1 MPGRLRA
8 PLGAALLA
16 CADARVKLT
25 AVLDQAA
32 FQGSV
37 AAGRGPD
44 PAGVDA
50 RAVVSEGAD
59 RSTLTW
65 SVAGEP
71 TAPSS
76 ARLARGSG
84 DADEHDEAHRSGAR
98 ASANCSDNDVEAAA
112 QLTNLGLSIS
122 GCSDAAVSS
131 SCDADLYGP
140 LLKQLCPVACSSCEL
155 ATGCYE
161 DDFAA
166 MSVLRAVGVYV
177 TGCQDPMTTPYCEE
191 PSSGSRTSE
200 SALKAVGSSIR
211 TLCRSTCSVNGCTP
225 TLEEEDDDV
234 DVTFDVLPNDGG
246 SAHDDPHVMNL
257 AGERFSINQPAH
269 RHSLLRVPP
278 DPGVPPLLEL
288 GATVA
293 AESGNGQGAC
303 KLYMTRMAIWG
314 KWLEGS
320 TIEVQPLK
328 RNSAGSNGAGNASLR
343 NFSVRV
349 NHDSA
354 WKSFGDVAALE
365 GQTIRLSKKVTLTA
379 KRREEYGR
387 GSESMSFVVSV
398 EGSGGKPAAFTVSQ
412 AAHQALNIDMAHM
425 AGLGMANLG
434 GLLGT
439 QRHDPQVEK
448 RTDEC
453 NAAVAEARQRQAEE
467 GSSGKPSAKASS
479 MFRRKGFM
487 YTAKWD

>member
-1 MPGRLRA
+1 MVGRLRA
-8 PLGAALLA
+8 PLGATLLA
-16 CADARVKLT
+16 YAGARVKLT
-25 AVLDQAA
+25 SVLDQAT
-32 FQGSV
+32 FQGGI
-37 AAGRGPD
+37 AAGRD
-44 PAGVDA
+44 PGAGVDA

-59 RSTLTW
+59 RTTLTW
-65 SVAGEP
+65 SVAGSP

-76 ARLARGSG
+76 ARLARGAA
-84 DADEHDEAHRSGAR
+84 DADEHDEARPSSAR
-98 ASANCSDNDVEAAA
+98 ASASCSDNSAEAAA

-140 LLKQLCPVACSSCEL
+140 LLKQLCPVACNSCAL
-155 ATGCYE
+155 AAGCYE

-191 PSSGSRTSE
+191 SSSGSRTSV
-200 SALKAVGSSIR
+200 SARATVGSSIR
-211 TLCRSTCSVNGCTP
+211 TLCRSTCAVNGCSP
-225 TLEEEDDDV
+225 IIEEEDDDV
-234 DVTFDVLPNDGG
+234 DVTFGG
-246 SAHDDPHVMNL
+246 DAHSHDDPHVMNL

-293 AESGNGQGAC
+293 AESASGTGAC

-328 RNSAGSNGAGNASLR
+328 RNRAGSNGAGNATVR

-354 WKSFGDVAALE
+354 WKSFGDIATLE
-365 GQTIRLSKKVTLTA
+365 GQSIPVSKKVTLTA

-387 GSESMSFVVSV
+387 GSESQAFVVSV
-398 EGSGGKPAAFTVSQ
+398 EGSGGAPAAITVSQ
-412 AAHQALNIDMAHM
+412 ASHQALNIDMAHM
-425 AGLGMANLG
+425 VGLGMTNLG

-439 QRHDPQVEK
+439 QRHDPKVEK

-453 NAAVAEARQRQAEE
+453 NAAVAEARQMQAD
-467 GSSGKPSAKASS
+467 GPSPRKPSAMASS
-479 MFRRKGFM
+479 MFGGRKKSFR
-487 YTAKWD
+487 YTAKWQ